1 MYDHRFDGEQFEF
14 LEMDAFYETFNDL
27 PEHRRKEFLKYVHDL
42 DHVKYENFIE
52 IALSRHPDY
61 DPEKY
66 QIED

>member
-14 LEMDAFYETFNDL
+14 SEMDAFYETFNDL

-52 IALSRHPDY
+52 IAPSRHPDY